1 MSDLIEI
8 MEKFLF
14 ASIILLFVVTGL
26 IVFIKDVITASKNPD
41 FKKQGN
47 KYYVEPSNSWHR
59 MTTDYHNSSTYD
71 SSSSCDSS
79 SFDSGTYCGG
89 GD

>member
-1 MSDLIEI
+1 
-8 MEKFLF
+8 MEKFVF
-14 ASIILLFVVTGL
+14 GSIILLFVVTGL
-26 IVFIKDVITASKNPD
+26 IFFIKDVITAAKNHD
-41 FKKQGN
+41 FKAQDN
-47 KYYVEPSNSWHR
+47 RYYVKPSNWWHG
-59 MTTDYHNSSTYD
+59 MTTDYQNSSTYD